1 MGVAEGFVDKSG
13 SWYSYNGDRI
23 GQGKENVRQFLK
35 ANPDVAEEI
44 EKKVRAKLLPSSEP
58 QPETD
63 EPVEQ
68 QA

>member
-1 MGVAEGFVDKSG
+1 MGVAEGFVEKSG

-23 GQGKENVRQFLK
+23 GQGKENARQFLK
-35 ANPDVAEEI
+35 SNPEVAAEI
-44 EKKVRAKLLPSSEP
+44 EQKVRDKLLPGT
-58 QPETD
+58 QPKPEAD